1 MNGKSEIRQRDINHG
16 AGNGNGKI
24 PNGHKDEDVDTKK
37 DQESKKTPSRIDQIQ
52 DTCTTCCI
60 PCLTS
65 HNPLPEYPSRI
76 QRLGYAFMLP
86 LHGNVATYLQFTVV
100 CVQLWI
106 IIYSLTHGQALP
118 GGNLFCLLILFIGC
132 AIGGYLI
139 SLIRLPPLLGMLIVG
154 VLLRNIPGVNTVGES
169 IESKWSGALRK
180 IALTVILTRA
190 GLGLDIVK
198 LRKLSWAVLR
208 LALLPCTC
216 EIITVGVASHF
227 ILGFPWIWSLML
239 GCILG
244 ALSPA
249 VTVPSLVNLQDRQYG
264 VEKGIPTMLL
274 AAGGLDN
281 VLCVTGFSVF
291 MGIIFSEGDL
301 AVTIVKG
308 PLGVFVGIVYGFVA
322 GIFLW
327 YIPSKDSAN
336 KVFYRSLLLFGFG
349 MIAIFGSSEIGL
361 SGAGPLGCLTTATVA
376 GYKWRLRRKPGEQD
390 EVSSV
395 MALVWLIAQHFLFG
409 LIGAAVDIGK
419 IQSST
424 AGLGILTLAIGLV
437 VRSGVD
443 FTVTLRT
450 GFNIKERIFIT
461 LTWLSKATVQ
471 AAIGG
476 LALDKVREMSNPDQ
490 EMLNYATDI
499 LTLSVLAIII
509 CAPIGATL
517 MAVLGPKFLQKG
529 YSEEE
534 VIEVCTTSP
543 DVNNKHIQ
551 MIDMTKMK
559 DEPIE
564 LNGKPEMTEIIIEP
578 LENTN
583 LEITK
588 QSHDAKDTTTDI
600 EPQKPSYDVIDTT
613 TEAESQKPSLDAK
626 DTKTEAESKKGSDVI
641 EVPVHNEEKLSL
653 VNDKNITL
661 ESDDF
666 DDTIDINHPDYPEVY
681 KSHLKV
687 TLSDSKI
694 KETVSIVQVENP
706 KVKDSDSIVEA
717 EDQKVTDTELIVQA
731 AYLKVKDT
739 ESIVQ
744 DEDLKIK
751 DTESIV
757 PAEDPKEKDTD
768 SIVQDEELKVKDT
781 ELIVQAEDTSNKN
794 EHKGLDNP
802 GFQNTDSGD
811 KSLDKNMDEKTIQT

>member
-1 MNGKSEIRQRDINHG
+1 
-16 AGNGNGKI
+16 
-24 PNGHKDEDVDTKK
+24 
-37 DQESKKTPSRIDQIQ
+37 
-52 DTCTTCCI
+52 
-60 PCLTS
+60 
-65 HNPLPEYPSRI
+65 
-76 QRLGYAFMLP
+76 MLP

-118 GGNLFCLLILFIGC
+118 GGNLFSLLILFIGC
-132 AIGGYLI
+132 AIGGYFI

-154 VLLRNIPGVNTVGES
+154 VLLRNIPGVDTIGES
-169 IESKWSGALRK
+169 IDSKW
-180 IALTVILTRA
+180 A

-198 LRKLSWAVLR
+198 LRKLSWAVIR
-208 LALLPCTC
+208 LAFLPCTF
-216 EIITVGVASHF
+216 EIITVGIASHF

-264 VEKGIPTMLL
+264 VAKGIPTMLL

-322 GIFLW
+322 GVFLW

-390 EVSSV
+390 EVSGV

-424 AGLGILTLAIGLV
+424 AGLGILTLVIGLV

-476 LALDKVREMSNPDQ
+476 LALDKVRETTNPDQ
-490 EMLNYATDI
+490 ETLKYATDI

-529 YSEEE
+529 YLEEE

-543 DVNNKHIQ
+543 DVNDKHIQ
-551 MIDMTKMK
+551 MIDMTKVK
-559 DEPIE
+559 DEPIGLKE
-564 LNGKPEMTEIIIEP
+564 NPEMTEISIEP

-583 LEITK
+583 LEISK
-588 QSHDAKDTTTDI
+588 PSHDTKDTTT
-600 EPQKPSYDVIDTT
+600 EP
-613 TEAESQKPSLDAK
+613 ESQKD
-626 DTKTEAESKKGSDVI
+626 SDVI
-641 EVPVHNEEKLSL
+641 EVEIPVHNEEKLIQVKEQKTFRIRKIFL
-653 VNDKNITL
+653 QFDVI
-661 ESDDF
+661 

-681 KSHLKV
+681 KSHLIV

-694 KETVSIVQVENP
+694 KDTVSVVQAEKPKVKETVSIVQAEDP
-706 KVKDSDSIVEA
+706 KVKDTVS
-717 EDQKVTDTELIVQA
+717 
-731 AYLKVKDT
+731 
-739 ESIVQ
+739 
-744 DEDLKIK
+744 
-751 DTESIV
+751 
-757 PAEDPKEKDTD
+757 
-768 SIVQDEELKVKDT
+768 
-781 ELIVQAEDTSNKN
+781 IVQAEDPKVKDTVSIVQAEDPANTNENK
-794 EHKGLDNP
+794 G
-802 GFQNTDSGD
+802 
-811 KSLDKNMDEKTIQT
+811 

>member
-16 AGNGNGKI
+16 AGNGKI
-24 PNGHKDEDVDTKK
+24 PNGHKDEDEDNKK
-37 DQESKKTPSRIDQIQ
+37 DNESNKTPSKIDQIQ

-76 QRLGYAFMLP
+76 QRLGHAFMLP

-118 GGNLFCLLILFIGC
+118 GGNLFSLLILFIGC

-154 VLLRNIPGVNTVGES
+154 VLLRNIPGVDTVGES
-169 IESKWSGALRK
+169 IDSKWK

-216 EIITVGVASHF
+216 EIITVGIASHF

-291 MGIIFSEGDL
+291 MGIIFSEGNL

-308 PLGVFVGIVYGFVA
+308 PLGVFVGIIYGFVA

-376 GYKWRLRRKPGEQD
+376 GYKWRLRRKPSEQD
-390 EVSSV
+390 EVSGV

-529 YSEEE
+529 YLEEE
-534 VIEVCTTSP
+534 VIEVCTTNP

-559 DEPIE
+559 GEPIE
-564 LNGKPEMTEIIIEP
+564 LNEKPEMTEIVIEP

-583 LEITK
+583 LEISKPSYDTK
-588 QSHDAKDTTTDI
+588 DTTTEAETQKPSHDAKDTTT
-600 EPQKPSYDVIDTT
+600 VTDT
-613 TEAESQKPSLDAK
+613 ESQ
-626 DTKTEAESKKGSDVI
+626 KGSDVI
-641 EVPVHNEEKLSL
+641 DVPLHNEEKLSQ
-653 VNDKNITL
+653 VNDENTPL

-694 KETVSIVQVENP
+694 KDIVSIVQVENP
-706 KVKDSDSIVEA
+706 KVKDTDSIVEA
-717 EDQKVTDTELIVQA
+717 EDP
-731 AYLKVKDT
+731 
-739 ESIVQ
+739 
-744 DEDLKIK
+744 KIK

-757 PAEDPKEKDTD
+757 PAENLKLKDTESTVQAED
-768 SIVQDEELKVKDT
+768 QNVKETESIVPAEDPKVKDT
-781 ELIVQAEDTSNKN
+781 ELIVQAKDTSNTN

-811 KSLDKNMDEKTIQT
+811 ESLDKNIDEKPIQT

>member
-1 MNGKSEIRQRDINHG
+1 MNGTSDIRQRDVKHG
-16 AGNGNGKI
+16 TGNGKI
-24 PNGHKDEDVDTKK
+24 PNGHEDEVDIPNKK
-37 DQESKKTPSRIDQIQ
+37 DHESKKTPSKIDQIQ

-65 HNPLPEYPSRI
+65 HNPLPENPSRG
-76 QRLGYAFMLP
+76 QRFKHAFMLP

-118 GGNLFCLLILFIGC
+118 GGNLFSLLILFIGC
-132 AIGGYLI
+132 AIGGYFI

-154 VLLRNIPGVNTVGES
+154 VLLRNIPGVNTIGES
-169 IESKWSGALRK
+169 IDSKWSGALRK

-198 LRKLSWAVLR
+198 LRKLSWAVIR
-208 LALLPCTC
+208 LAFLPCTC
-216 EIITVGVASHF
+216 EIITVGIASHF

-264 VEKGIPTMLL
+264 VAKGIPTMLL

-322 GIFLW
+322 GVFLW

-390 EVSSV
+390 EVSGV

-490 EMLNYATDI
+490 EIVKYATDI

-529 YSEEE
+529 YIEEE
-534 VIEVCTTSP
+534 SIEICTTSP
-543 DVNNKHIQ
+543 DVNDKHIQ
-551 MIDMTKMK
+551 IIDMTKVK
-559 DEPIE
+559 DELIE
-564 LNGKPEMTEIIIEP
+564 LKEKPEMTEIAIEP

-583 LEITK
+583 LEFSTP
-588 QSHDAKDTTTDI
+588 SHDNKDTNLEI
-600 EPQKPSYDVIDTT
+600 SKPSHDNKITT
-613 TEAESQKPSLDAK
+613 TETGSHK
-626 DTKTEAESKKGSDVI
+626 DSDVI
-641 EVPVHNEEKLSL
+641 EVPVHNEEKLTQ
-653 VNDKNITL
+653 VNEEKILL
-661 ESDDF
+661 ESDVI

-681 KSHLKV
+681 KSHLIV

-694 KETVSIVQVENP
+694 KDTVSVVQAEKPKVNDTVSIVQAEDP
-706 KVKDSDSIVEA
+706 KVKDTVS
-717 EDQKVTDTELIVQA
+717 
-731 AYLKVKDT
+731 
-739 ESIVQ
+739 
-744 DEDLKIK
+744 
-751 DTESIV
+751 
-757 PAEDPKEKDTD
+757 
-768 SIVQDEELKVKDT
+768 
-781 ELIVQAEDTSNKN
+781 IVQAEDPKVKDTVSIVQAEDPKVKDTVSIVQAEDPATTN
-794 EHKGLDNP
+794 ENEGVDNP

-811 KSLDKNMDEKTIQT
+811 ESPDKNNDEKTIQT